1 MLQYAE
7 INNWYWNKGRWY
19 TSYNQKLESEQGT
32 WMGQCF
38 RPHDTV
44 IWQVWV
50 RSIWVIF
57 NSWYFPRGLK
67 KRQIIPVHKKESKNC
82 LKNFRPIS
90 LLPIFS
96 KIFERLFFNTLF
108 NFFVQNQLF
117 ADCQSGFI
125 PGNSCISQLLSISQ
139 EIHKS
144 FECNPLEVVR
154 GAFLDISKVFNKV
167 CLEGLIFKLKT
178 WCWRKIDYTLG
189 NLLKKPKPKGSSNWS

>member
-7 INNWYWNKGRWY
+7 TNNWYWNKGRWY

-38 RPHDTV
+38 YLHDTV
-44 IWQVWV
+44 IWQVFCKTFKV
-50 RSIWVIF
+50 SIWVIF
-57 NSWYFPRGLK
+57 NIWYFPRGLK
-67 KRQIIPVHKKESKNC
+67 ERQIIPVHKKESKNC
-82 LKNFRPIS
+82 LKNFGPIS

-125 PGNSCISQLLSISQ
+125 PGNSCILQLLSISQ

-144 FECNPLEVVR
+144 FECNPLEDVR
-154 GAFLDISKVFNKV
+154 GAFLDISKVSTKSV
-167 CLEGLIFKLKT
+167 LK
-178 WCWRKIDYTLG
+178 D
-189 NLLKKPKPKGSSNWS
+189 